1 MTAPGKRRTCRLYVI
16 LARDAPVGVVFR
28 RGPSKTVLTLHWDTA
43 KHEFRSGQ
51 WFKGRIYETR
61 CDLSPSG
68 DKLIYF
74 AAKFKDPYY
83 TWTAISRP
91 PFLTAL
97 AFWPKG
103 DAWGGGGLFESDRV
117 VCLNHLPHAMA
128 MADGLVLPR
137 GMFVKPLGEF
147 SGRGEDDPVVVAR
160 KVRDGWRLKQQGKR
174 GKHQFGAK
182 LSWAYSAAEIWIR
195 VMGRFAIQS
204 KLLGVHERDGPWY
217 VMEHDIVDLD
227 GNVVLALGRSD
238 WADWSKS
245 GEALL
250 AKDGCLYRITID
262 KHNGPSAPEL
272 LADLSDLAFESVEAP
287 PEATVWNGPEP
298 RGTLVPLQMSAI
310 RR

>member
-1 MTAPGKRRTCRLYVI
+1 
-16 LARDAPVGVVFR
+16 
-28 RGPSKTVLTLHWDTA
+28 
-43 KHEFRSGQ
+43 
-51 WFKGRIYETR
+51 
-61 CDLSPSG
+61 
-68 DKLIYF
+68 
-74 AAKFKDPYY
+74 
-83 TWTAISRP
+83 
-91 PFLTAL
+91 
-97 AFWPKG
+97 
-103 DAWGGGGLFESDRV
+103 
-117 VCLNHLPHAMA
+117 
-128 MADGLVLPR
+128 
-137 GMFVKPLGEF
+137 
-147 SGRGEDDPVVVAR
+147 
-160 KVRDGWRLKQQGKR
+160 
-174 GKHQFGAK
+174 
-182 LSWAYSAAEIWIR
+182 
-195 VMGRFAIQS
+195 MGRFAIQS